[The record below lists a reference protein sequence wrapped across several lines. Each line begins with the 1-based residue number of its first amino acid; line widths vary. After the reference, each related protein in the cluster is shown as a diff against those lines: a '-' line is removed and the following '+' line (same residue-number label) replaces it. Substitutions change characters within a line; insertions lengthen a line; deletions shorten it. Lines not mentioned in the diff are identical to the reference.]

1 VQYLGIALVLAVLYG
16 VFVIGVALL
25 WVLFFSITALMCLY
39 PVFSIFRFLSLLSQ
53 NSVVVG
59 GQECFLSK
67 LGVKPPQRLLETA
80 IITEEDKKE
89 LLGLVRQETKLVTEL
104 KEQTDAHDALESDL
118 DGRRSILAQNKDGS
132 VSQRSNAGKVY
143 HDDLERLW
151 SINSEIDLLQDEIEE
166 NQEQQYLIKV
176 KPNLLRKA
184 CLELWATKYAGTA
197 SFTFVLVSFPML
209 FLYLGILSSAT
220 EFGYSE
226 AYLQGFLLFGEGL
239 DQYLEAMRWPFVSF
253 LNFEALSSTDNL
265 DLIIPNWSLL
275 APIPVLAVFIDR
287 MGRTRRL
294 TQLSDRCQEP
304 RLYELSAEGQTKS
317 DSIFVFSRS
326 TELRRLKMESEYSLD
341 EYKAHKGVTSLG
353 WLLRSLFGL
362 MPKRAYLRFI
372 DTKGSAYAALE
383 LEKDQQREEAKPERL
398 AG

>member
-1 VQYLGIALVLAVLYG
+1 MQYLGIALVLAVLYG

-39 PVFSIFRFLSLLSQ
+39 PIFSFFRFLSLLSQ

-59 GQECFLSK
+59 VQECFLSK
-67 LGVKPPQRLLETA
+67 LGVNPPKRLLETA

-89 LLGLVRQETKLVTEL
+89 LLSLERQETLLITQL
-104 KEQTDAHDALESDL
+104 KEQTDAHDALESEL
-118 DGRRSILAQNKDGS
+118 DGRRPMLAKNKDDS

-143 HDDLERLW
+143 HDDLDRLW
-151 SINSEIDLLQDEIEE
+151 NIKSEIDLLQDEIEE

-176 KPNLLRKA
+176 KPNMLRKA
-184 CLELWATKYAGTA
+184 CLELWAIKYAGTA
-197 SFTFVLVSFPML
+197 SFTFLLVSFPML
-209 FLYLGILSSAT
+209 FLYLGVLSSAS
-220 EFGYSE
+220 ELGYSQ
-226 AYLQGFLLFGEGL
+226 AYQQGFLLFGEGL
-239 DQYLEAMRWPFVSF
+239 NQYLEAMHWPFVSF
-253 LNFEALSSTDNL
+253 LNLEALSSTDNL

-294 TQLSDRCQEP
+294 TQLSDRCEEP
-304 RLYELSAEGQTKS
+304 RLYELPAEGQRES

-353 WLLRSLFGL
+353 WLLRNLLGL
-362 MPKRAYLRFI
+362 MPKRAYMRFV
-372 DTKGSAYAALE
+372 DSRRLAYATLE
-383 LEKDQQREEAKPERL
+383 MEKNEERQKMERSRV
-398 AG
+398 